1 MSFRSS
7 FATTI
12 GRLTHWG
19 LTTFTRGGSSLP
31 GKVAT
36 TIDPKILTNL
46 ARDYEVI
53 IITGTNGKTLTTAL
67 TVHALEQ
74 TYPHILTNPT
84 GSNMQQGIVSTFLA
98 APKVPKGEKAIAV
111 LEVDEGSLKHV
122 VKELQPSL
130 FVHTNV
136 FRDQLDRFGEVH
148 SIYQLMAD
156 AAIAVPSATVLANG
170 DSPMFNSLPL
180 PNEKLYFGFDHE
192 DKQTDVTPH
201 INTDGILCP
210 NCQSVLHYK
219 MLTYANLGDYYCPNC
234 HVKRPALDFTVN
246 QLTDLAVTYSSFE
259 IDGHSFS
266 IPVAGMYNIYNALAA
281 YSVARFFD
289 VSPDLIEQGFSKAER
304 VFGRQEMLNLNGKQV
319 LLNLV
324 KNPVGLNQVIDLV
337 GLEKNPFTLV
347 CLLNNRYA
355 DGTDVSWIWDGE
367 FEQLVDYPIQQV
379 ITSGMKADEMTK
391 RLKVAGLPEA
401 NIQQVDTISAV
412 LESIEQSESNHVHI
426 LATYTAMLDLRKQL
440 QAKGLL

>member
-7 FATTI
+7 FAALI
-12 GRLTHWG
+12 GRLTRWG

-31 GKVAT
+31 GKIASA
-36 TIDPKILTNL
+36 IDPQILANL
-46 ARDYEVI
+46 ARDYEVV

-74 TYPHILTNPT
+74 NHSHILTNPT

-122 VKELQPSL
+122 VKELQPTL

-156 AAIAVPSATVLANG
+156 AAIAVPNATVLANG
-170 DSPMFNSLPL
+170 DSPMFHSINL
-180 PNEKLYFGFDHE
+180 PNKKLYFGFDHE
-192 DKQTDVTPH
+192 EKQTNVTPH
-201 INTDGILCP
+201 HNTDGILCP
-210 NCQSVLHYK
+210 NCQSVLSYHL
-219 MLTYANLGDYYCPNC
+219 LTYANLGDYYCPNC
-234 HVKRPALDFTVN
+234 HVKRPELDFTVN
-246 QLTDLAVTYSSFE
+246 QLTELAVTHSTFE

-304 VFGRQEMLNLNGKQV
+304 VFGRQEMIDLNGKQI

-324 KNPVGLNQVIDLV
+324 KNPVGLNQVINLV

-367 FEQLVDYPIQQV
+367 FEQLVDYPIQHI
-379 ITSGMKADEMTK
+379 ITSGMKAEEMTL
-391 RLKVAGLPEA
+391 RLKVAGLPESE
-401 NIQQVDTISAV
+401 IQQVDSLEAV
-412 LESIEQSESNHVHI
+412 LDSIEQGEAEHVHI
-426 LATYTAMLDLRKQL
+426 LATYTAMLDLRKLL
-440 QAKGLL
+440 QSKGLL